1 MGERRGY
8 DTDKLSISELFRDR
22 PDLRDDV
29 IENYLEPR
37 ARRNER
43 EKLDDRR
50 DHFWTVPLT
59 ATPQQ
64 RAAAAKSADPLV
76 LLVESRLRA
85 LKDTDWVSKATAAV
99 YCGCSEPELDRR
111 IRTKTIGGLLTLAK
125 KRETK
130 RPRKRDVAGDL
141 ISGNITER
149 QFKMSAVKRIKN
161 TRVSHRKGGAAEP
174 ASAAAKGRP
183 LTLKAALKN
192 GALVLTLR
200 KAMLDRVPWITDANG
215 DLVCHLTL
223 TGLSATVVAGFL
235 AAGGTIERLTL
246 HDALMERR
254 WVFVDERAPW
264 STGYAV
270 LLGRAQ
276 GDLIKVDAVARG
288 RDTAAYM
295 PRATASGNG
304 TRF

>member
-8 DTDKLSISELFRDR
+8 DTDKLAISELFRDR

-43 EKLDDRR
+43 EKLEDRR
-50 DHFWTVPLT
+50 DHWWTVPQT
-59 ATPQQ
+59 GTPQQ
-64 RAAAAKSADPLV
+64 RSAAAQKADPLRR
-76 LLVESRLRA
+76 LVESRLMA
-85 LKDTDWVSKATAAV
+85 LKDTDWVSKATAAI

-111 IRTKTIGGLLTLAK
+111 IRTKAIGGLAALAK
-125 KRETK
+125 SRETK
-130 RPRKRDVAGDL
+130 RPRKRDAKGDL
-141 ISGNITER
+141 VPGNITER
-149 QFKMSAVKRIKN
+149 QFKMTAVRRIKD
-161 TRVSHRKGGAAEP
+161 TRVSHRKGFAAGP
-174 ASAAAKGRP
+174 ASSTAKGRA
-183 LTLKAALKN
+183 LTLKAAMKN
-192 GALVLTLR
+192 GDLVLTLP
-200 KAMLDRVPWITDANG
+200 KAMLDRVPWVVDARG
-215 DLVCHLTL
+215 ELVCHLTL

-276 GDLIKVDAVARG
+276 GDLIKVDAVARD